1 MWFQKPKNL
10 LPEIDFDILEEIK
23 EDMRQQRIEETEE
36 ALAQQ
41 NEDLLRRFVD
51 LLEEIRKEQK
61 EQQKRDRKFQFRMT
75 IISCV
80 ISFLLG
86 LLAYFLQRIY

>member
-1 MWFQKPKNL
+1 MVSEAQNL

-61 EQQKRDRKFQFRMT
+61 EQQKRDRKFQCRMT